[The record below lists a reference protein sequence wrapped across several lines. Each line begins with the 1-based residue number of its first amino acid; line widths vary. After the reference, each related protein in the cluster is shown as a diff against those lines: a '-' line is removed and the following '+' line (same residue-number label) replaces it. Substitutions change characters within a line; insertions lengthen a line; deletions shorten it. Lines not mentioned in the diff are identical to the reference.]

1 MTSRT
6 RLPLAI
12 TLLVLLISPALAQ
25 RGVGG
30 PTKPTNQVGGATT
43 HSNPVVPPQ
52 KGVTAAG
59 PSPVTTTKTPSSPTS
74 TSMKKK

>member
-12 TLLVLLISPALAQ
+12 TLLVLLTSPALAQ

-52 KGVTAAG
+52 KGVTANTAQ
-59 PSPVTTTKTPSSPTS
+59 STTKNVVSNSA
-74 TSMKKK
+74 MKKK

>member
-52 KGVTAAG
+52 KGVTANV
-59 PSPVTTTKTPSSPTS
+59 PSPVTTKTPSSPTS
-74 TSMKKK
+74 MSMKKK